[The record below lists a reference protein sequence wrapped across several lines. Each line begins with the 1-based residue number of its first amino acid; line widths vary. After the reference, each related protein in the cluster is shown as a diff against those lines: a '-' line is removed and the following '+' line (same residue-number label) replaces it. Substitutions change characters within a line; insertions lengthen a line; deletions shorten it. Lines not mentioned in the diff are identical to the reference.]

1 MNRAQQYR
9 YQPGHRGSGLFSY
22 LDTFFRKYADRE
34 FFFMGRT
41 VAYFF
46 FFALLFTLSAFAATE
61 GSAAQVQ
68 SEDVVTGSASL
79 DGPSA
84 AASSAEEASALE
96 TSASAS
102 DMYVNV
108 RAAWYEDSYHI
119 TNPDGG
125 RSGYGYEYEQAV
137 ASYTGWDYIYVKDDW
152 TTLFEKLES
161 GQIEIMSAISYT
173 DERAEHM
180 LFSEQP
186 MGKERYYLYV
196 DLEHSDISP
205 TKLSSLEGKRIAVM
219 EKTVQY
225 TQFCAWEK
233 KHDITT
239 IHVPVDS
246 IDEAKAL
253 FEAGQLDGV
262 VSTETSIWA
271 DAGLTA
277 IIDTGSSDIY
287 FGISKSRPDLK
298 EKLDAA
304 MRAMERDKPFY
315 ANELYKRYIATQQLS
330 PLTAE
335 EKDWLSQHGSIRI
348 GYLRNDPGFSVED
361 PKTGQV
367 TGVLNDYILHA
378 TDCLDETIHFEI
390 VGFDTLQAALSAVQN
405 GKIDMVFHV
414 SQNPYY
420 AERSGVSL
428 LNTVLSIPLAVVTA
442 QDAFNESMT
451 NTIAIVKS
459 DAQAKW
465 YISNNYPFWTIAK
478 YDGYKEAEQ
487 AVKRGDADGM
497 LIRSA
502 EAMQYV
508 NDKALHSVYLTQ
520 AEDVSFAVDRGNR
533 VLNSILNKTLKT
545 MQTAKLI
552 GAVSMYEDVAK
563 KVTLLD
569 FVKDN
574 LLPVTIS
581 CLSLFLLILTVIL
594 GFLRNARLAAAR
606 AERLNAKLQESEQE
620 LKQALTEAESANAAK
635 TTFLNSMS
643 HDIRTP
649 MNAIIGFT
657 RLASAQL
664 EHPEKVRDY
673 LGKIEMS
680 SEHLLSLI
688 NDVLDMSRIESGKV
702 TLQEKPLHLP
712 TLMEDLSTMIRP
724 SLEEK
729 QIDFRME
736 LQDVENE
743 DVLADPLRLTQILLN
758 LLSNAVKYN
767 RMNGSVRFLL
777 RQEKSGLEGRACYH
791 FIVRDTGIGISERFQ
806 QHLFEN
812 FSREET
818 ATVSGIQGTGLGLA
832 ITKRMV
838 DMMGGT
844 IELSSAEGQGS
855 TFDVGLCFRCCVPA
869 ERTSASDTAASEPTS
884 ETSASGQTLT
894 SSTCH
899 SSGERITAEQKEA
912 DFRGRKILLVEDN
925 ELNQEI
931 ATEILKEA
939 GFLVEVAEDGAI
951 AVGKMADAAPG
962 QYDLILMDVQMPV
975 MNGYEAT
982 RQIRAMDSAYCRMI
996 PILAMTA
1003 NAFEEDRM
1011 LATEAGMNGYLTK
1024 PIDVEKMMKTIAS
1037 FL

>member
-1 MNRAQQYR
+1 MNRATPYR
-9 YQPGHRGSGLFSY
+9 HQPEHGERGLFSY
-22 LDTFFRKYADRE
+22 FLSVFREYAGRDFFYMRRS
-34 FFFMGRT
+34 

-46 FFALLFTLSAFAATE
+46 LFALLFTLTAFADT
-61 GSAAQVQ
+61 
-68 SEDVVTGSASL
+68 
-79 DGPSA
+79 
-84 AASSAEEASALE
+84 
-96 TSASAS
+96 SAS

-108 RAAWYEDSYHI
+108 QAAWYEDSYHI

-152 TTLFEKLES
+152 TALFEKLEN
-161 GQIEIMSAISYT
+161 GQIDIMSSISYT
-173 DERAEHM
+173 EERAEHM
-180 LFSEQP
+180 LFSERP
-186 MGKERYYLYV
+186 MGTERYYLYV
-196 DLEHSDISP
+196 DLEHSGISA
-205 TKLSSLEGKRIAVM
+205 TQLSSLNGKRIAVM

-225 TQFCAWEK
+225 TQYCAWEQK
-233 KHDITT
+233 NNIQT

-253 FEAGQLDGV
+253 FAAKQLDGV

-277 IIDTGSSDIY
+277 IIDTGSSEIY
-287 FGISKSRPDLK
+287 FGISKQRPDLK

-304 MRAMERDKPFY
+304 MRSMEKDKPFY
-315 ANELYKRYIATQQLS
+315 ANELYKRYIATQTLS
-330 PLTAE
+330 PLTME
-335 EKDWLSQHGSIRI
+335 EKDWLAQHGGIRI

-367 TGVLNDYILHA
+367 TGVLNDYITYA

-405 GKIDMVFHV
+405 GKVDMVFHV

-428 LNTVLSIPLAVVTA
+428 SNTVLSIPLAVVTA
-442 QDAFNESMT
+442 QDAFNESMS
-451 NTIAIVKS
+451 NTIAIVKN

-465 YISNNYPFWTIAK
+465 YISNKYPFWTIAK
-478 YDGYKEAEQ
+478 YDSYEDAEQ
-487 AVKRGDADGM
+487 AVERGDADGM
-497 LIRSA
+497 LIRA
-502 EAMQYV
+502 AQAMQYV
-508 NDKALHSVYLTQ
+508 NDKELHSVYLTQ
-520 AEDVSFAVDRGNR
+520 AGEVSFAVERGNR
-533 VLNSILNKTLKT
+533 LLNSILNKTLKT
-545 MQTAKLI
+545 MQSTKLT
-552 GAVSMYEDVAK
+552 GAVSMYEDAAK

-569 FVKDN
+569 YVKDN
-574 LLPVTIS
+574 LLTVTIS
-581 CLSLFLLILTVIL
+581 CLSLFLLILAVIL

-620 LKQALTEAESANAAK
+620 LKHALTQAESANAAK

-657 RLASAQL
+657 ELASSHLDQ
-664 EHPEKVRDY
+664 PEKVRDY
-673 LGKIEMS
+673 LGKIGMS

-729 QIDFRME
+729 QIDFLME
-736 LQDVENE
+736 LQDVQDE
-743 DVLADPLRLTQILLN
+743 DVLADQLRLTQILLN

-767 RMNGSVRFLL
+767 RRNGSIRFLL
-777 RQEKSGLEGRACYH
+777 RQEKGGPEGGACYH
-791 FIVRDTGIGISERFQ
+791 FIVRDTGIGISENFR
-806 QHLFEN
+806 QHLFES

-838 DMMGGT
+838 EMMGGT
-844 IELSSAEGQGS
+844 IELSSVEGQGS
-855 TFDVGLCFRCCVPA
+855 TFDVCLSFHCCAPV
-869 ERTSASDTAASEPTS
+869 ERTSASDAAASEPTTGTADS
-884 ETSASGQTLT
+884 EQAPA
-894 SSTCH
+894 SSTRG
-899 SSGERITAEQKEA
+899 SIEELITAQETGA
-912 DFRGRKILLVEDN
+912 DLRGKKILLVEDN

-939 GFLVEVAEDGAI
+939 GFLVELAEDGAV
-951 AVGKMADAAPG
+951 AVEKMAAAAPG
-962 QYDLILMDVQMPV
+962 QYDLILMDIQMPI

-982 RQIRAMDSAYCRMI
+982 RQIRAMDSTYCREI

-1003 NAFEEDRM
+1003 NAFEEDRT
-1011 LATEAGMNGYLTK
+1011 LAIEAGMNGYLTK

>member
-1 MNRAQQYR
+1 MNRATLYR
-9 YQPGHRGSGLFSY
+9 HQPGHEERGLFSY
-22 LDTFFRKYADRE
+22 FRSIFQKYADRE

-271 DAGLTA
+271 DVGLTA

-298 EKLDAA
+298 EQLDAA

-361 PKTGQV
+361 P
-367 TGVLNDYILHA
+367 
-378 TDCLDETIHFEI
+378 
-390 VGFDTLQAALSAVQN
+390 
-405 GKIDMVFHV
+405 
-414 SQNPYY
+414 
-420 AERSGVSL
+420 
-428 LNTVLSIPLAVVTA
+428 
-442 QDAFNESMT
+442 
-451 NTIAIVKS
+451 
-459 DAQAKW
+459 
-465 YISNNYPFWTIAK
+465 
-478 YDGYKEAEQ
+478 
-487 AVKRGDADGM
+487 
-497 LIRSA
+497 
-502 EAMQYV
+502 
-508 NDKALHSVYLTQ
+508 
-520 AEDVSFAVDRGNR
+520 
-533 VLNSILNKTLKT
+533 
-545 MQTAKLI
+545 
-552 GAVSMYEDVAK
+552 
-563 KVTLLD
+563 
-569 FVKDN
+569 
-574 LLPVTIS
+574 
-581 CLSLFLLILTVIL
+581 
-594 GFLRNARLAAAR
+594 
-606 AERLNAKLQESEQE
+606 
-620 LKQALTEAESANAAK
+620 
-635 TTFLNSMS
+635 
-643 HDIRTP
+643 
-649 MNAIIGFT
+649 
-657 RLASAQL
+657 
-664 EHPEKVRDY
+664 
-673 LGKIEMS
+673 
-680 SEHLLSLI
+680 
-688 NDVLDMSRIESGKV
+688 
-702 TLQEKPLHLP
+702 
-712 TLMEDLSTMIRP
+712 
-724 SLEEK
+724 
-729 QIDFRME
+729 
-736 LQDVENE
+736 
-743 DVLADPLRLTQILLN
+743 
-758 LLSNAVKYN
+758 
-767 RMNGSVRFLL
+767 
-777 RQEKSGLEGRACYH
+777 
-791 FIVRDTGIGISERFQ
+791 
-806 QHLFEN
+806 
-812 FSREET
+812 
-818 ATVSGIQGTGLGLA
+818 
-832 ITKRMV
+832 
-838 DMMGGT
+838 
-844 IELSSAEGQGS
+844 
-855 TFDVGLCFRCCVPA
+855 
-869 ERTSASDTAASEPTS
+869 
-884 ETSASGQTLT
+884 
-894 SSTCH
+894 
-899 SSGERITAEQKEA
+899 
-912 DFRGRKILLVEDN
+912 
-925 ELNQEI
+925 
-931 ATEILKEA
+931 
-939 GFLVEVAEDGAI
+939 
-951 AVGKMADAAPG
+951 
-962 QYDLILMDVQMPV
+962 
-975 MNGYEAT
+975 
-982 RQIRAMDSAYCRMI
+982 
-996 PILAMTA
+996 
-1003 NAFEEDRM
+1003 
-1011 LATEAGMNGYLTK
+1011 
-1024 PIDVEKMMKTIAS
+1024 
-1037 FL
+1037 

>member
-1 MNRAQQYR
+1 MNRATPYR
-9 YQPGHRGSGLFSY
+9 HQPGHGERWLFS
-22 LDTFFRKYADRE
+22 FFHSIFSEYAGRD
-34 FFFMGRT
+34 FFYMGRT

-46 FFALLFTLSAFAATE
+46 FFALLFSLTAFAATE
-61 GSAAQVQ
+61 GS
-68 SEDVVTGSASL
+68 
-79 DGPSA
+79 
-84 AASSAEEASALE
+84 EASALQLTVESGAVEEDRASVSSSPEEAPTLE
-96 TSASAS
+96 TSPSAS

-152 TTLFEKLES
+152 TALFEKLEN
-161 GQIEIMSAISYT
+161 GQIDIMSAISYT

-180 LFSEQP
+180 LFSERP
-186 MGKERYYLYV
+186 MGVERYYLYV
-196 DLEHSDISP
+196 NLADSGISP
-205 TKLSSLEGKRIAVM
+205 TKLSSLNGKRIAVM

-225 TQFCAWEK
+225 TQYCDWEK
-233 KHDITT
+233 QHNITT

-253 FEAGQLDGV
+253 FAAHKLDGV

-287 FGISKSRPDLK
+287 FGISKQRPDLK

-304 MRAMERDKPFY
+304 MRSMESDKPFY
-315 ANELYKRYIATQQLS
+315 ANELYKRYIATQTLS
-330 PLTAE
+330 PLTME
-335 EKDWLSQHGSIRI
+335 EKDWLAEHGSIRI
-348 GYLRNDPGFSVED
+348 GYLRYDPGFSVED

-378 TDCLDETIHFEI
+378 TNCLDESIHFET
-390 VGFDTLQAALSAVQN
+390 VGFDTLQAELSAVQS
-405 GKIDMVFHV
+405 GTIDMVFHV

-420 AERSGVSL
+420 AERNGVSMS
-428 LNTVLSIPLAVVTA
+428 NTVLSIPLAVVTA
-442 QDAFNESMT
+442 QDAFNESMA
-451 NTIAIVKS
+451 NTIAIVKN

-465 YISNNYPFWTIAK
+465 YISNNYPFRVIAK
-478 YDGYKEAEQ
+478 YDSYEEAEA
-487 AVKRGDADGM
+487 AVGRGDVDGM

-502 EAMQYV
+502 WAMQYV
-508 NDKALHSVYLTQ
+508 NDKKLHSVYLTQ
-520 AEDVSFAVDRGNR
+520 AGDVSFAVDRGNH

-545 MQTAKLI
+545 MQRTKLT
-552 GAVSMYEDVAK
+552 GAVSMYEDVTK

-574 LLPVTIS
+574 LLQVTVS
-581 CLSLFLLILTVIL
+581 CLSSFILILAVIL

-620 LKQALTEAESANAAK
+620 LKHALTQAESANAAK
-635 TTFLNSMS
+635 TTFLNNMS

-657 RLASAQL
+657 ELASAQL

-673 LGKIEMS
+673 LGKIGMS

-712 TLMEDLSTMIRP
+712 CLMEDLSTMIRP

-729 QIDFRME
+729 QIDFLME
-736 LQDVENE
+736 LQDVQEEN
-743 DVLADPLRLTQILLN
+743 VLADQLRLTQILLN

-767 RMNGSVRFLL
+767 RMNGSIRFLL
-777 RQEKSGLEGRACYH
+777 RQEKGGPEGGACYH
-791 FIVRDTGIGISERFQ
+791 FIVRDTGIGISEQFQ
-806 QHLFEN
+806 KHIFES

-838 DMMGGT
+838 EMMGGT
-844 IELSSAEGQGS
+844 IELSSVEGQGS
-855 TFDVGLCFRCCVPA
+855 TSDVCLRFHCCAPA
-869 ERTSASDTAASEPTS
+869 QRASASDVVASEP
-884 ETSASGQTLT
+884 ASGTSDSGQAPT
-894 SSTCH
+894 SSTRR
-899 SSGERITAEQKEA
+899 SIEQVIMEQQARI
-912 DFRGRKILLVEDN
+912 DMRGKKILLVEDN

-939 GFLVEVAEDGAI
+939 GFLVELAEDGSI
-951 AVGKMADAAPG
+951 AVEKMAAATPG
-962 QYDLILMDVQMPV
+962 QYDLILMDIQMPI

-982 RQIRAMDSAYCRMI
+982 RQIRAMDSAYCREI

-1003 NAFEEDRM
+1003 NAFEEDRT

>member
-1 MNRAQQYR
+1 MNRATLYR
-9 YQPGHRGSGLFSY
+9 HQPGHEERGLFSY
-22 LDTFFRKYADRE
+22 FRSIFQKYADRD
-34 FFFMGRT
+34 FFFIGRT
-41 VAYFF
+41 AAYFF
-46 FFALLFTLSAFAATE
+46 FFALLFTLSTFAATE
-61 GSAAQVQ
+61 GSDVQVQ
-68 SEDVVTGSASL
+68 SQDVSTVSASL
-79 DGPSA
+79 GGPSA
-84 AASSAEEASALE
+84 AASSTDEA
-96 TSASAS
+96 SASAS

-152 TTLFEKLES
+152 TALFEKLEN

-287 FGISKSRPDLK
+287 FGISKQRPDLK

-315 ANELYKRYIATQQLS
+315 ANELYKRYIATQQFS

-367 TGVLNDYILHA
+367 MGVLNDYILHA
-378 TDCLDETIHFEI
+378 TDCLDETIHFEA
-390 VGFDTLQAALSAVQN
+390 VGFDTLQAALSAVQS

-414 SQNPYY
+414 NQNPYY

-428 LNTVLSIPLAVVTA
+428 SNTVLSIPLAVVTA
-442 QDAFNESMT
+442 QDAFNESAT

-465 YISNNYPFWTIAK
+465 YISNNYPFWIIAK
-478 YDGYKEAEQ
+478 YDSYEDAEA
-487 AVKRGDADGM
+487 AVERGDADGM

-520 AEDVSFAVDRGNR
+520 AGDVSFAVERGNQ

-545 MQTAKLI
+545 MQSTKLI
-552 GAVSMYEDVAK
+552 GAVSMYEDATK

-673 LGKIEMS
+673 LGKIGMS

-702 TLQEKPLHLP
+702 TIQEKPLHLP

-729 QIDFRME
+729 RIDFRME

-743 DVLADPLRLTQILLN
+743 DVLADQLRLTQILLN

-767 RMNGSVRFLL
+767 RMNGSIRFLL
-777 RQEKSGLEGRACYH
+777 RQERGGSEGRVCDH
-791 FIVRDTGIGISERFQ
+791 FIVQDTGIGISERFQ
-806 QHLFEN
+806 PHLFES

-838 DMMGGT
+838 EMMGGT
-844 IELSSAEGQGS
+844 IELSSVEGQGS
-855 TFDVGLCFRCCVPA
+855 TFDVSLCFRCCAP
-869 ERTSASDTAASEPTS
+869 SDTAASEPTS
-884 ETSASGQTLT
+884 ETSASGQTRT
-894 SSTCH
+894 SSTRH
-899 SSGERITAEQKEA
+899 SSGERITAQPTDA

-939 GFLVEVAEDGAI
+939 GFLVEVAEDGTI

-962 QYDLILMDVQMPV
+962 QYDLILMDIQMPV

-982 RQIRAMDSAYCRMI
+982 RQIRAMDSAYCRTI

-1003 NAFEEDRM
+1003 NAFEEDRL

>member
-378 TDCLDETIHFEI
+378 TDCLNETIHFEI

-428 LNTVLSIPLAVVTA
+428 SNTVLSIPLAVVTA

-487 AVKRGDADGM
+487 AVKRGDVDGM

-606 AERLNAKLQESEQE
+606 AERLNTKLQESEQE

-657 RLASAQL
+657 NIALHQDSV
-664 EHPEKVRDY
+664 PEIHNCLK
-673 LGKIEMS
+673 KIEDS
-680 SEHLLSLI
+680 SDHLLSLL
-688 NDVLDMSRIESGKV
+688 NDILDLSHIESGKV
-702 TLQEKPLHLP
+702 VFSPVPADITAV
-712 TLMEDLSTMIRP
+712 TDSA
-724 SLEEK
+724 
-729 QIDFRME
+729 
-736 LQDVENE
+736 VEIING
-743 DVLADPLRLTQILLN
+743 TLLN
-758 LLSNAVKYN
+758 RSLNFEVHREPMENPYVMTEPVRIREILVNILNNAVKFTNDGGTIRLDVSN
-767 RMNGSVRFLL
+767 RPGADAQHRVVCYRVQDTGVGMSEEFLTKL
-777 RQEKSGLEGRACYH
+777 FDEFEQEKNDARTQYK
-791 FIVRDTGIGISERFQ
+791 
-806 QHLFEN
+806 
-812 FSREET
+812 
-818 ATVSGIQGTGLGLA
+818 GTGLGMPIA
-832 ITKRMV
+832 KRYV
-838 DMMGGT
+838 ELMGGT
-844 IELSSAEGQGS
+844 IAVESKKGVGT
-855 TFDVGLCFRCCVPA
+855 TFTVEIPM
-869 ERTSASDTAASEPTS
+869 E
-884 ETSASGQTLT
+884 LT
-894 SSTCH
+894 SSEKVEKTKKSAKH
-899 SSGERITAEQKEA
+899 KSLKGVKVLLAEDNDLNAELA
-912 DFRGRKILLVEDN
+912 TILLEDSGMIVTHAADG
-925 ELNQEI
+925 QEVVDLF
-931 ATEILKEA
+931 ANHPA
-939 GFLVEVAEDGAI
+939 GT
-951 AVGKMADAAPG
+951 
-962 QYDLILMDVQMPV
+962 YDIILMDIMMPK
-975 MNGYEAT
+975 MDGLQAAKA
-982 RQIRAMDSAYCRMI
+982 IRAMQAERPDAEEI
-996 PILAMTA
+996 PIIALSA
-1003 NAFEEDRM
+1003 NAFAEDVQTS
-1011 LATEAGMNGYLTK
+1011 LDAGMNGHISK
-1024 PIDVEKMMKTIAS
+1024 PLNVAEAAKVIARNLNKS
-1037 FL
+1037 

>member
-1 MNRAQQYR
+1 MNRATPYR
-9 YQPGHRGSGLFSY
+9 HQPGHGERGLFSY
-22 LDTFFRKYADRE
+22 FFSVFRKYADRN
-34 FFFMGRT
+34 FFYMRRS
-41 VAYFF
+41 VACFF
-46 FFALLFTLSAFAATE
+46 LFTLLFTLTAFADTATE
-61 GSAAQVQ
+61 
-68 SEDVVTGSASL
+68 
-79 DGPSA
+79 
-84 AASSAEEASALE
+84 ASS
-96 TSASAS
+96 SAS

-108 RAAWYEDSYHI
+108 QAAWYEDSYHI

-152 TTLFEKLES
+152 TALFEKLEN
-161 GQIEIMSAISYT
+161 GQIDIMSAISYS

-180 LFSEQP
+180 LFSERP
-186 MGKERYYLYV
+186 MGEERYYLYV
-196 DLEHSDISP
+196 DMEHSGISA
-205 TKLSSLEGKRIAVM
+205 TQLSSLNGKRIAVM

-225 TQFCAWEK
+225 TQYCAWEK
-233 KHDITT
+233 EKNIHT

-253 FEAGQLDGV
+253 FAAHKLDGV

-277 IIDTGSSDIY
+277 IIDTGSSEIY
-287 FGISKSRPDLK
+287 FGISKQRPDLK
-298 EKLDAA
+298 EKLDTA
-304 MRAMERDKPFY
+304 MQAMEKDKPFY
-315 ANELYKRYIATQQLS
+315 ANELYKRYIATQTLS
-330 PLTAE
+330 PLTME
-335 EKDWLSQHGSIRI
+335 EKDWLAQHGSIRI
-348 GYLRNDPGFSVED
+348 GYQRNDPGFSVED

-367 TGVLNDYILHA
+367 TGVLNDYIMYA

-428 LNTVLSIPLAVVTA
+428 SNTVLSIPLAVVTA
-442 QDAFNESMT
+442 QDAFNESVS
-451 NTIAIVKS
+451 NTIAIVKK

-465 YISNNYPFWTIAK
+465 YISNKYPFWTIVK
-478 YDGYKEAEQ
+478 YDSYEEAEQ
-487 AVKRGDADGM
+487 AVECGEADGM
-497 LIRSA
+497 LIRA
-502 EAMQYV
+502 AQAMQYV
-508 NDKALHSVYLTQ
+508 NDKELHSVYLTQ
-520 AEDVSFAVDRGNR
+520 AGEVSFAVDRGNR
-533 VLNSILNKTLKT
+533 LLNSILNKTLKT
-545 MQTAKLI
+545 MQSTKLT
-552 GAVSMYEDVAK
+552 GAVSMYEDATK

-581 CLSLFLLILTVIL
+581 CLSLFLLILAVIL

-620 LKQALTEAESANAAK
+620 LKHALTQAESANAAK
-635 TTFLNSMS
+635 TTFLNNMS

-657 RLASAQL
+657 ELASAQL

-673 LGKIEMS
+673 LGKIGMS

-729 QIDFRME
+729 QIDFQME
-736 LQDVENE
+736 LQDVQNE
-743 DVLADPLRLTQILLN
+743 DVLADQLRLTQILLN

-767 RMNGSVRFLL
+767 RRNGSIRFLL
-777 RQEKSGLEGRACYH
+777 RQEKGRPNGCACYH
-791 FIVRDTGIGISERFQ
+791 FVVRDTGIGISEQFQ
-806 QHLFEN
+806 QHIFEN

-838 DMMGGT
+838 EMMGGT
-844 IELSSAEGQGS
+844 IELSSTEGQGS
-855 TFDVGLCFRCCVPA
+855 TFDVCLSFHCCAPA
-869 ERTSASDTAASEPTS
+869 ERTSASDTTASEPAAGTS
-884 ETSASGQTLT
+884 DSGQVPT
-894 SSTCH
+894 SSTRR
-899 SSGERITAEQKEA
+899 SIEELITAQETGA
-912 DFRGRKILLVEDN
+912 DLSGKKILLVEDN

-939 GFLVEVAEDGAI
+939 GFLVELAEDGSI
-951 AVGKMADAAPG
+951 AVEKMAAATPG
-962 QYDLILMDVQMPV
+962 QYDLILMDIQMPI

-982 RQIRAMDSAYCRMI
+982 RQIRAMDSAYCRTI

-1003 NAFEEDRM
+1003 NAFEEDRA

>member
-1 MNRAQQYR
+1 MNRTQQYR
-9 YQPGHRGSGLFSY
+9 YQPGRRGSGLFSY
-22 LDTFFRKYADRE
+22 LDAFFRKYVGRD
-34 FFFMGRT
+34 FFYMRRS
-41 VAYFF
+41 VACFF
-46 FFALLFTLSAFAATE
+46 LFTLLFTLTAFADTATE
-61 GSAAQVQ
+61 
-68 SEDVVTGSASL
+68 
-79 DGPSA
+79 
-84 AASSAEEASALE
+84 ASS
-96 TSASAS
+96 SAS

-108 RAAWYEDSYHI
+108 QAAWYEDSYHI

-152 TTLFEKLES
+152 TALFEKLEN
-161 GQIEIMSAISYT
+161 GQIDIMSAISYS

-180 LFSEQP
+180 LFSERP
-186 MGKERYYLYV
+186 MGEERYYLYV
-196 DLEHSDISP
+196 DMEHSGISA
-205 TKLSSLEGKRIAVM
+205 TQLSSLNGKRIAVM

-225 TQFCAWEK
+225 TQYCAWEK
-233 KHDITT
+233 EKNIHT

-253 FEAGQLDGV
+253 FAAHKLDGV

-277 IIDTGSSDIY
+277 IIDTGSSEIY
-287 FGISKSRPDLK
+287 FGISKQRPDLK
-298 EKLDAA
+298 EKLDTA
-304 MRAMERDKPFY
+304 MQAMEKDKPFY
-315 ANELYKRYIATQQLS
+315 ANELYKRYIATQTLS
-330 PLTAE
+330 PLTME
-335 EKDWLSQHGSIRI
+335 EKDWLAQHGSIRI
-348 GYLRNDPGFSVED
+348 GYQRNDPGFSVED

-367 TGVLNDYILHA
+367 TGVLNDYIMHA

-405 GKIDMVFHV
+405 RKIDMVFHV

-428 LNTVLSIPLAVVTA
+428 SNTVLSIPLAVVTA
-442 QDAFNESMT
+442 QDAFNESMS
-451 NTIAIVKS
+451 NTIAIVKN

-465 YISNNYPFWTIAK
+465 YISNNYPFWTIEK
-478 YDGYKEAEQ
+478 YDSYEDAEQ
-487 AVKRGDADGM
+487 AVERGDADGM
-497 LIRSA
+497 LIRA
-502 EAMQYV
+502 AQAMQYV
-508 NDKALHSVYLTQ
+508 NDKELHSVYLTQ
-520 AEDVSFAVDRGNR
+520 AGEVSFAVERGNR
-533 VLNSILNKTLKT
+533 LLNSILNKTLKT
-545 MQTAKLI
+545 MQSTKLT
-552 GAVSMYEDVAK
+552 GAVSMYEDAAK

-569 FVKDN
+569 YVKDN
-574 LLPVTIS
+574 LLTVTIS
-581 CLSLFLLILTVIL
+581 CLSLFLLILAVIL

-620 LKQALTEAESANAAK
+620 LKHALTQAESANAAK
-635 TTFLNSMS
+635 NTFLNNMS

-657 RLASAQL
+657 ELASAQL

-673 LGKIEMS
+673 LGKIGMS

-729 QIDFRME
+729 QIDFQME
-736 LQDVENE
+736 LQDVQNE
-743 DVLADPLRLTQILLN
+743 DVLADQLRLTQILLN

-767 RMNGSVRFLL
+767 RRNGSIRFLL
-777 RQEKSGLEGRACYH
+777 RQEKGRPNGCACYH
-791 FIVRDTGIGISERFQ
+791 FVVRDTGIGISEQFQ
-806 QHLFEN
+806 QHIFEN

-838 DMMGGT
+838 EMMGGM
-844 IELSSAEGQGS
+844 IELSSTEGQGS
-855 TFDVGLCFRCCVPA
+855 TFDVCLSFHCCAPA
-869 ERTSASDTAASEPTS
+869 ERTSASDTTASEPAAGTS
-884 ETSASGQTLT
+884 DSGQVPT
-894 SSTCH
+894 SSTRR
-899 SSGERITAEQKEA
+899 SIEELITAQETGA
-912 DFRGRKILLVEDN
+912 DLSGKKILLVEDN

-939 GFLVEVAEDGAI
+939 GFLVELAEDGSI
-951 AVGKMADAAPG
+951 AVEKMAAATPG
-962 QYDLILMDVQMPV
+962 QYDLILMDIQMPI

-982 RQIRAMDSAYCRMI
+982 RQIRAMDSAYCREI

-1003 NAFEEDRM
+1003 NAFEEDRT

>member
-1 MNRAQQYR
+1 MVNGNIETVYGGIMNRAQQYR
-9 YQPGHRGSGLFSY
+9 YQPGHGERGLFSY
-22 LDTFFRKYADRE
+22 FLSVFRKYADRN
-34 FFFMGRT
+34 FFYIGRT

-46 FFALLFTLSAFAATE
+46 FFALLFTLTAFAATE
-61 GSAAQVQ
+61 SMET
-68 SEDVVTGSASL
+68 SELSGEQMAVS
-79 DGPSA
+79 
-84 AASSAEEASALE
+84 SSADEASAPE
-96 TSASAS
+96 MSSSVS
-102 DMYVNV
+102 DMYINV
-108 RAAWYEDSYHI
+108 QAAWYEDSYHI

-152 TTLFEKLES
+152 TALFEMLEN
-161 GQIEIMSAISYT
+161 GRIDIMSAISYT

-180 LFSEQP
+180 LFSERP
-186 MGKERYYLYV
+186 MGEERYYLYV
-196 DLEHSDISP
+196 DLEDSGISP
-205 TKLSSLEGKRIAVM
+205 TKLSSLNGKRIAVM
-219 EKTVQY
+219 EKTVQC
-225 TQFCAWEK
+225 TQYCDWEK
-233 KHDITT
+233 EHNIQT

-253 FEAGQLDGV
+253 FAAHKLDGV
-262 VSTETSIWA
+262 VSTETAIWA

-277 IIDTGSSDIY
+277 IIDTGSSAIY
-287 FGISKSRPDLK
+287 FGISKQRPDLK

-304 MRAMERDKPFY
+304 MRSMESDKPFY
-315 ANELYKRYIATQQLS
+315 ANELYKRYIATQTLS
-330 PLTAE
+330 PLTME
-335 EKDWLSQHGSIRI
+335 EKDWLAEHGSIRI
-348 GYLRNDPGFSVED
+348 GYMRNDPGFSVED
-361 PKTGQV
+361 SKTGQV
-367 TGVLNDYILHA
+367 TGVLNDYIMYA

-405 GKIDMVFHV
+405 GKVDMVFHV

-420 AERSGVSL
+420 AERNGVSL
-428 LNTVLSIPLAVVTA
+428 SNTVLSIPLAVVTA
-442 QDAFNESMT
+442 QDAFNESMS

-465 YISNNYPFWTIAK
+465 YISNKYPFWTIVK
-478 YDGYKEAEQ
+478 YDSYKEAEQ
-487 AVKRGDADGM
+487 AVERGEADGM
-497 LIRSA
+497 LIRA
-502 EAMQYV
+502 AQAMQYV
-508 NDKALHSVYLTQ
+508 NDKELHSVYLTQ
-520 AEDVSFAVDRGNR
+520 AGEVSFAVERGNR
-533 VLNSILNKTLKT
+533 LLNSILNKTLKT
-545 MQTAKLI
+545 MQSTKLT
-552 GAVSMYEDVAK
+552 GAVSMYEDATK

-574 LLPVTIS
+574 LLTVTIS
-581 CLSLFLLILTVIL
+581 CLSLFLLILAVIL

-606 AERLNAKLQESEQE
+606 AERLNAKLQESGQE
-620 LKQALTEAESANAAK
+620 LKHALAQAESANAAK

-657 RLASAQL
+657 ELASAQL

-673 LGKIEMS
+673 LGKIGMS

-729 QIDFRME
+729 RIDFQME
-736 LQDVENE
+736 LQDVQNE
-743 DVLADPLRLTQILLN
+743 DVLADQLRLTQILLN

-767 RMNGSVRFLL
+767 RMNGSIRFLL
-777 RQEKSGLEGRACYH
+777 RQEKGGACYH
-791 FIVRDTGIGISERFQ
+791 FIVRDTGIGISENFQ

-838 DMMGGT
+838 EMMGGT
-844 IELSSAEGQGS
+844 IELSSVEGQGS
-855 TFDVGLCFRCCVPA
+855 TFDVCLSFHCCAPA
-869 ERTSASDTAASEPTS
+869 ERTSASDTAVSEPASGTA
-884 ETSASGQTLT
+884 ASGQTKAA
-894 SSTCH
+894 STRR
-899 SSGERITAEQKEA
+899 SIEAVITEQQA
-912 DFRGRKILLVEDN
+912 GMDLRGKKILLVEDN

-939 GFLVEVAEDGAI
+939 GFLVELAEDGAV
-951 AVGKMADAAPG
+951 AVEKMAAATPG
-962 QYDLILMDVQMPV
+962 QYDLILMDIQMPV

-982 RQIRAMDSAYCRMI
+982 RQIRAMDSAYCREI

-1003 NAFEEDRM
+1003 NAFEEDRT
-1011 LATEAGMNGYLTK
+1011 LASEAGMNGYLTK

>member
-1 MNRAQQYR
+1 MSRAQQYLYR
-9 YQPGHRGSGLFSY
+9 SGHRGSGLFSY
-22 LDTFFRKYADRE
+22 LDAFFRKYADRD
-34 FFFMGRT
+34 FFYIGRT

-46 FFALLFTLSAFAATE
+46 FFALLFTLTAFA
-61 GSAAQVQ
+61 
-68 SEDVVTGSASL
+68 DTGA
-79 DGPSA
+79 
-84 AASSAEEASALE
+84 EAS
-96 TSASAS
+96 SASAS
-102 DMYVNV
+102 DTYVYV

-137 ASYTGWDYIYVKDDW
+137 ASYTGWNYIYVKDDW
-152 TTLFEKLES
+152 TALFEKLEN
-161 GQIEIMSAISYT
+161 GQIDIMGALSYT

-186 MGKERYYLYV
+186 MGEERYYLYM
-196 DLEHSDISP
+196 DLEHSGVSP
-205 TKLSSLEGKRIAVM
+205 TKLSSLDGKRIAVM
-219 EKTVQY
+219 EKSVQY
-225 TQFCAWEK
+225 TQYCAWEK
-233 KHDITT
+233 EHDITT

-253 FEAGQLDGV
+253 LAAKQLDGV

-277 IIDTGSSDIY
+277 IVDTGSSDIY
-287 FGISKSRPDLK
+287 FGISKQRPDLK
-298 EKLDAA
+298 EKLDDA

-315 ANELYKRYIATQQLS
+315 ANELYKRYIATQSLS
-330 PLTAE
+330 PLTTE
-335 EKDWLSQHGSIRI
+335 EKDWLTQHGSIRI

-361 PKTGQV
+361 PRTGQV
-367 TGVLNDYILHA
+367 TGVLNDYIMHA
-378 TDCLDETIHFEI
+378 TDCLDETIHFET
-390 VGFDTLQAALSAVQN
+390 VGFDTLQAVLSAVQS
-405 GKIDMVFHV
+405 GQIDMAFHV

-428 LNTVLSIPLAVVTA
+428 SNTMLSIPLAVVTA
-442 QDAFNESMT
+442 QDAFNESAA
-451 NTIAIVKS
+451 NTIAVAKG

-465 YISNNYPFWTIAK
+465 YISNHYPFWTITK
-478 YDGYKEAEQ
+478 YDSYEDVEA
-487 AVKRGDADGM
+487 AVERGDADGM
-497 LIRSA
+497 LIRSS

-508 NDKALHSVYLTQ
+508 GDKKLHSVYLTQ
-520 AEDVSFAVDRGNR
+520 AEDVSFAVDRENY

-545 MQTAKLI
+545 MQRTKLI
-552 GAVSMYEDVAK
+552 GAVSMYEDAGK

-574 LLPVTIS
+574 LLRVTLS
-581 CLSLFLLILTVIL
+581 CLSLFLLILAVIL
-594 GFLRNARLAAAR
+594 GSLQKARLAAAR
-606 AERLNAKLQESEQE
+606 AKRLNAKLQESERE
-620 LKQALTEAESANAAK
+620 LKQALTQAESANAAK

-657 RLASAQL
+657 ELASAQL

-673 LGKIEMS
+673 LGKIGMS
-680 SEHLLSLI
+680 SEHLLALI

-702 TLQEKPLHLP
+702 TIQEKPLHLP
-712 TLMEDLSTMIRP
+712 TLMEDLGTMIRP

-736 LQDVENE
+736 LEDVQDE
-743 DVLADPLRLTQILLN
+743 DVLADQLRLTQILLN

-767 RMNGSVRFLL
+767 RMNGSIRFLL
-777 RQEKSGLEGRACYH
+777 RQEKGGSEGGACYH
-791 FIVRDTGIGISERFQ
+791 FIVRDTGIGISENFQ
-806 QHLFEN
+806 QHLFES

-838 DMMGGT
+838 EMMGGT
-844 IELSSAEGQGS
+844 IELSSVEGQGS
-855 TFDVGLCFRCCVPA
+855 TFDVALCFRCCAPA
-869 ERTSASDTAASEPTS
+869 ERTSASDTAIFPTS
-884 ETSASGQTLT
+884 GTAASGQTPT
-894 SSTCH
+894 SSTRH
-899 SSGERITAEQKEA
+899 TGGEQMTTQQQAEA
-912 DFRGRKILLVEDN
+912 DFRGKKILLVEDN

-931 ATEILKEA
+931 ATEILKAA
-939 GFLVEVAEDGAI
+939 GVLVEVAEDGAV
-951 AVGKMADAAPG
+951 AVGKMAEAAPG
-962 QYDLILMDVQMPV
+962 QYALILMDIQMPV

-982 RQIRAMDSAYCRMI
+982 RQIRAMDSTYCRTI

>member
-1 MNRAQQYR
+1 MNGAQQYR
-9 YQPGHRGSGLFSY
+9 YQPGHRETGLFSY
-22 LDTFFRKYADRE
+22 LDTFFGKYAGRD
-34 FFFMGRT
+34 FFWIGRSA
-41 VAYFF
+41 AYFF
-46 FFALLFTLSAFAATE
+46 FFTLLFSLSAFADT
-61 GSAAQVQ
+61 
-68 SEDVVTGSASL
+68 
-79 DGPSA
+79 
-84 AASSAEEASALE
+84 
-96 TSASAS
+96 SAS

-108 RAAWYEDSYHI
+108 QAAWYEDFYHI

-152 TTLFEKLES
+152 TTLFEKLEN
-161 GQIEIMSAISYT
+161 GRIDIMSALSYT

-186 MGKERYYLYV
+186 MGVERYYLYV
-196 DLEHSDISP
+196 DMEHSGISP
-205 TKLSSLEGKRIAVM
+205 TQLSSLNGKRIAVM

-225 TQFCAWEK
+225 TQYCDWEK
-233 KHDITT
+233 RHNITT
-239 IHVPVDS
+239 MHVPVDS
-246 IDEAKAL
+246 IDEAKTL
-253 FEAGQLDGV
+253 FAEHKLDGV

-287 FGISKSRPDLK
+287 FGISKQRPDLK

-304 MRAMERDKPFY
+304 MQAMESDKPFY
-315 ANELYKRYIATQQLS
+315 ANELYKRYIATQTLS
-330 PLTAE
+330 PLTME
-335 EKDWLSQHGSIRI
+335 EKDWLAEHGSIRI

-367 TGVLNDYILHA
+367 TGVLNDYIMYA
-378 TDCLDETIHFEI
+378 TDCLDETIDFEI
-390 VGFDTLQAALSAVQN
+390 VGFDTLQAALSAVQS

-428 LNTVLSIPLAVVTA
+428 SNTVLSIPLAVVTA
-442 QDAFNESMT
+442 QDAFNESMV
-451 NTIAIVKS
+451 NTIAIVKN

-465 YISNNYPFWTIAK
+465 YISNNYPFWTIVK
-478 YDGYKEAEQ
+478 YDSYKDAEQ
-487 AVKRGDADGM
+487 AVECGEADGM
-497 LIRSA
+497 LIRA
-502 EAMQYV
+502 AQAMQYV
-508 NDKALHSVYLTQ
+508 NDKKLHSVYLTQ
-520 AEDVSFAVDRGNR
+520 AGEVSFAVDRGNR

-545 MQTAKLI
+545 MQSTKLT
-552 GAVSMYEDVAK
+552 GAVSMYEDATK
-563 KVTLLD
+563 KVTLVD
-569 FVKDN
+569 FVNDN

-581 CLSLFLLILTVIL
+581 CLSLFLLILVAIL
-594 GFLRNARLAAAR
+594 GCLKKARRAAAR

-620 LKQALTEAESANAAK
+620 LKHALTQAESANAAK
-635 TTFLNSMS
+635 TAFLNNMS

-657 RLASAQL
+657 ELASSQL

-673 LGKIEMS
+673 LGKIGMS

-729 QIDFRME
+729 RIDFQMD
-736 LQDVENE
+736 LQDVQDEN
-743 DVLADPLRLTQILLN
+743 VLADQLRLTQILLN

-767 RMNGSVRFLL
+767 RMNGSIRFLL
-777 RQEKSGLEGRACYH
+777 RQEKGGAKGCACYH
-791 FIVRDTGIGISERFQ
+791 FIVRDTGIGISENFR

-812 FSREET
+812 FSREDT

-838 DMMGGT
+838 EMMGGT
-844 IELSSAEGQGS
+844 IELSSVEGQGS
-855 TFDVGLCFRCCVPA
+855 TFDVRLCFRCCAPA
-869 ERTSASDTAASEPTS
+869 ERTSASDTASSEPTTGTSDS
-884 ETSASGQTLT
+884 EQVPT
-894 SSTCH
+894 SSTRR
-899 SSGERITAEQKEA
+899 SIEELITAQETGA
-912 DFRGRKILLVEDN
+912 DLSGKKILLVEDN

-939 GFLVEVAEDGAI
+939 GFLVELAEDGSI
-951 AVGKMADAAPG
+951 AVEKMAAATPG
-962 QYDLILMDVQMPV
+962 QYDLILMDIQMPI

-982 RQIRAMDSAYCRMI
+982 RQIRAMDSAYCREI

-1003 NAFEEDRM
+1003 NAFEEDRT

>member
-1 MNRAQQYR
+1 MNRATPYR
-9 YQPGHRGSGLFSY
+9 HQPEHGERGLFSY
-22 LDTFFRKYADRE
+22 FLSVFRKYAGRD
-34 FFFMGRT
+34 FFYMRRS

-46 FFALLFTLSAFAATE
+46 LFALLFTLTAFAATE
-61 GSAAQVQ
+61 GGEVPATGADEVQVQ
-68 SEDVVTGSASL
+68 SADEH
-79 DGPSA
+79 P
-84 AASSAEEASALE
+84 ALE
-96 TSASAS
+96 TSPSAS

-108 RAAWYEDSYHI
+108 QAAWYEDSYHI

-152 TTLFEKLES
+152 TALFEKLEN
-161 GQIEIMSAISYT
+161 GQIDIMSAISYS

-180 LFSEQP
+180 LFSERP
-186 MGKERYYLYV
+186 MGVERYYLYV
-196 DLEHSDISP
+196 DLEHSGISA
-205 TKLSSLEGKRIAVM
+205 TQLSSLNGKRIAVM

-225 TQFCAWEK
+225 TQYCAWEK
-233 KHDITT
+233 EKNIHT

-253 FEAGQLDGV
+253 FAEHKLDGV

-277 IIDTGSSDIY
+277 IIDTGSSEIY
-287 FGISKSRPDLK
+287 FGISKQRPDLK

-304 MRAMERDKPFY
+304 MRSMEKDKPFY
-315 ANELYKRYIATQQLS
+315 ANELYKRYIATQTLS
-330 PLTAE
+330 PLTME
-335 EKDWLSQHGSIRI
+335 EKDWLAQHGSIRI

-367 TGVLNDYILHA
+367 TGVLNDYITYA

-428 LNTVLSIPLAVVTA
+428 SNTVLSIPLAVVTA
-442 QDAFNESMT
+442 QDAFNESAA
-451 NTIAIVKS
+451 NTIAIVKN

-478 YDGYKEAEQ
+478 NDSYKEAER
-487 AVKRGDADGM
+487 AVERGEADGM
-497 LIRSA
+497 LIRA
-502 EAMQYV
+502 AQAMQYA
-508 NDKALHSVYLTQ
+508 NDKELHSVYLTQ
-520 AEDVSFAVDRGNR
+520 AGQVSFAVDRGNHL
-533 VLNSILNKTLKT
+533 LNSILNKTLKT
-545 MQTAKLI
+545 MQSTKLT
-552 GAVSMYEDVAK
+552 GAVSMYEDAAK

-569 FVKDN
+569 YVKDN
-574 LLPVTIS
+574 LLTVTIS
-581 CLSLFLLILTVIL
+581 CLSLFLLILAVIL

-620 LKQALTEAESANAAK
+620 LKHALTQAESANAAK
-635 TTFLNSMS
+635 TTFLNNMS

-657 RLASAQL
+657 ELASAQL

-673 LGKIEMS
+673 LGKIGMS

-688 NDVLDMSRIESGKV
+688 NDVLDMSRIESGKM
-702 TLQEKPLHLP
+702 TLQENPLHLP

-729 QIDFRME
+729 QIDFQMD
-736 LQDVENE
+736 LQDVQNE
-743 DVLADPLRLTQILLN
+743 DVLADQLRLTQILLN

-767 RMNGSVRFLL
+767 RMNGSIRFLL
-777 RQEKSGLEGRACYH
+777 RQEKGGPEGGACYH
-791 FIVRDTGIGISERFQ
+791 FIVRDTGIGISENFR
-806 QHLFEN
+806 QHLFES

-838 DMMGGT
+838 EMMGGT
-844 IELSSAEGQGS
+844 IELTSVEGQGS
-855 TFDVGLCFRCCVPA
+855 TFDVCLSFHCCAPT
-869 ERTSASDTAASEPTS
+869 ERTSASDTADSEPTTGTADS
-884 ETSASGQTLT
+884 EQVPT
-894 SSTCH
+894 SSTRR
-899 SSGERITAEQKEA
+899 SIEELITAQQA
-912 DFRGRKILLVEDN
+912 GTDMRGKKILLVEDN

-939 GFLVEVAEDGAI
+939 GFCVEVAEDGSI
-951 AVGKMADAAPG
+951 AVEKMAAATAG
-962 QYDLILMDVQMPV
+962 QYDLILMDIQMPI

-982 RQIRAMDSAYCRMI
+982 RQIRAMDSAYCREI

-1003 NAFEEDRM
+1003 NAFEEDRT
-1011 LATEAGMNGYLTK
+1011 LAIEAGMNGYLTK

>member
-1 MNRAQQYR
+1 MNGAQQYR
-9 YQPGHRGSGLFSY
+9 YQPGHRENGLFSY
-22 LDTFFRKYADRE
+22 LDTFFRKYAGRD
-34 FFFMGRT
+34 FFYMRRT
-41 VAYFF
+41 AAYFF
-46 FFALLFTLSAFAATE
+46 FFALLFTMTAFADT
-61 GSAAQVQ
+61 
-68 SEDVVTGSASL
+68 
-79 DGPSA
+79 
-84 AASSAEEASALE
+84 
-96 TSASAS
+96 SAS

-108 RAAWYEDSYHI
+108 QAAWYEDSYHI

-152 TTLFEKLES
+152 TALFEKLEN
-161 GQIEIMSAISYT
+161 GRIDIMSSISYT

-186 MGKERYYLYV
+186 MGVERYYLYV
-196 DLEHSDISP
+196 DLEHSGISA
-205 TKLSSLEGKRIAVM
+205 TQLSSLNGKRIAVM

-225 TQFCAWEK
+225 TQYCDWEK
-233 KHDITT
+233 QHNIQT

-253 FEAGQLDGV
+253 LAAHKLDGV

-277 IIDTGSSDIY
+277 IIDTGSSAIY
-287 FGISKSRPDLK
+287 FGISKQRPDLK

-304 MRAMERDKPFY
+304 MRSMESDKPFY
-315 ANELYKRYIATQQLS
+315 ANELYKRYIATQTLS
-330 PLTAE
+330 PLTME
-335 EKDWLSQHGSIRI
+335 EKDWLARHGSIRI
-348 GYLRNDPGFSVED
+348 GYQRNDPGFSVED

-367 TGVLNDYILHA
+367 TGVLNDYIMHA
-378 TDCLDETIHFEI
+378 ADCLDETIHFEI

-405 GKIDMVFHV
+405 GKVDMVFHV

-428 LNTVLSIPLAVVTA
+428 SNTVLSIPLAVVTA
-442 QDAFNESMT
+442 QDAFNESMS
-451 NTIAIVKS
+451 NTIAIVKN

-465 YISNNYPFWTIAK
+465 YISNNYPFWTIVK
-478 YDGYKEAEQ
+478 YDSFKEAEQ
-487 AVKRGDADGM
+487 AVERGEADGM
-497 LIRSA
+497 LIRA
-502 EAMQYV
+502 GQAMQYV

-520 AEDVSFAVDRGNR
+520 AGEVSFAVERGNR
-533 VLNSILNKTLKT
+533 LLNSILNKTLKT
-545 MQTAKLI
+545 MQSTKLT
-552 GAVSMYEDVAK
+552 GAVSMYEDAAK

-574 LLPVTIS
+574 LLQVTIS

-594 GFLRNARLAAAR
+594 GFLRNARRAAAR

-620 LKQALTEAESANAAK
+620 LKHALTQAESANAAK
-635 TTFLNSMS
+635 TTFLNNMS

-657 RLASAQL
+657 ELASSHLDQ
-664 EHPEKVRDY
+664 PEKVRDY
-673 LGKIEMS
+673 LGKIGMS

-688 NDVLDMSRIESGKV
+688 NDVLDMSHIESGKV

-729 QIDFRME
+729 KIDFRME
-736 LQDVENE
+736 LQDVQNE
-743 DVLADPLRLTQILLN
+743 DVLADQLRLTQILLN

-767 RMNGSVRFLL
+767 RMNGSIRFLL
-777 RQEKSGLEGRACYH
+777 RQEKGVANGCACYH
-791 FIVRDTGIGISERFQ
+791 FIVRDTGIGISENFR
-806 QHLFEN
+806 QHLFES

-838 DMMGGT
+838 EMMGGT
-844 IELSSAEGQGS
+844 IELSSVEGQGS
-855 TFDVGLCFRCCVPA
+855 TFDVCLCFRCCAPA
-869 ERTSASDTAASEPTS
+869 ERTSASDAAASE
-884 ETSASGQTLT
+884 LT
-894 SSTCH
+894 SGTTDSAQAPGSSTRC
-899 SSGERITAEQKEA
+899 STEEPTTAQPAGTDMHGK
-912 DFRGRKILLVEDN
+912 KILLVEDN

-931 ATEILKEA
+931 ATEILKAA
-939 GFLVEVAEDGAI
+939 GFLVEVAEDGSV
-951 AVGKMADAAPG
+951 AVGKMAAATPG
-962 QYDLILMDVQMPV
+962 QYDLILMDIQMPI

-982 RQIRAMDSAYCRMI
+982 RQIRAMDSAYCREI

-1003 NAFEEDRM
+1003 NAFEEDRT
-1011 LATEAGMNGYLTK
+1011 LAIEAGMNGYLTK

-1037 FL
+1037 FF

>member
-1 MNRAQQYR
+1 MNRATPYR
-9 YQPGHRGSGLFSY
+9 HQPGHGERGLFSY
-22 LDTFFRKYADRE
+22 FFSVFRKYADRN
-34 FFFMGRT
+34 FFYIGRT

-46 FFALLFTLSAFAATE
+46 FFALLFTLTAFADTATE
-61 GSAAQVQ
+61 
-68 SEDVVTGSASL
+68 
-79 DGPSA
+79 
-84 AASSAEEASALE
+84 ASSM
-96 TSASAS
+96 SAS

-108 RAAWYEDSYHI
+108 QAAWYEDSYHI

-137 ASYTGWDYIYVKDDW
+137 ASYTGWDYIYVQDDW
-152 TTLFEKLES
+152 TALFEKLES
-161 GQIEIMSAISYT
+161 GQIDIMSALSYT

-180 LFSEQP
+180 LFSDLP
-186 MGKERYYLYV
+186 MGEERYYLYV
-196 DLEHSDISP
+196 DLEHSGISP
-205 TKLSSLEGKRIAVM
+205 TKLSSLNGKRIAVM

-225 TQFCAWEK
+225 TQFCAWEEK
-233 KHDITT
+233 NNITT

-253 FEAGQLDGV
+253 FDAKQLDGV

-287 FGISKSRPDLK
+287 FGISKLRPDLK
-298 EKLDAA
+298 EKLDDA
-304 MRAMERDKPFY
+304 MRAMEKDKPFY
-315 ANELYKRYIATQQLS
+315 ANELYKRYIATQTLS
-330 PLTAE
+330 PLTME
-335 EKDWLSQHGSIRI
+335 EKDWLAEHGSIRI

-367 TGVLNDYILHA
+367 TGVLNDYIMHA

-405 GKIDMVFHV
+405 GKVDMVFHV

-420 AERSGVSL
+420 AERNGVSL
-428 LNTVLSIPLAVVTA
+428 SNTVLSIPLAVVTA
-442 QDAFNESMT
+442 QDAFNESMS

-465 YISNNYPFWTIAK
+465 YISNKYPFWMIAK
-478 YDGYKEAEQ
+478 YDSYKDAEA
-487 AVKRGDADGM
+487 AVERGDVDGM
-497 LIRSA
+497 LIRSGQV
-502 EAMQYV
+502 MQYV
-508 NDKALHSVYLTQ
+508 NDKELHSVYLTQ
-520 AEDVSFAVDRGNR
+520 AGEVSFAVDRGNR
-533 VLNSILNKTLKT
+533 RLNSILNKTLKT
-545 MQTAKLI
+545 MQSTKLT
-552 GAVSMYEDVAK
+552 GAVSMYEDATK

-581 CLSLFLLILTVIL
+581 CLSLFLLILAVIL

-606 AERLNAKLQESEQE
+606 AERLNAKLQENEQE
-620 LKQALTEAESANAAK
+620 LKHALTQAESANAAK
-635 TTFLNSMS
+635 TAFLNNMS

-657 RLASAQL
+657 ELASSQL

-673 LGKIEMS
+673 LGKIGMS

-729 QIDFRME
+729 QIDFQME
-736 LQDVENE
+736 LQDVQDEN
-743 DVLADPLRLTQILLN
+743 VLADQLRLTQILLN

-767 RMNGSVRFLL
+767 RRNGSIRFLL
-777 RQEKSGLEGRACYH
+777 RQEKGRPNGCACYH
-791 FIVRDTGIGISERFQ
+791 FVVRDTGIGISEQFQ
-806 QHLFEN
+806 QHIFEN

-838 DMMGGT
+838 EMMGGT
-844 IELSSAEGQGS
+844 IEVSSVEGQGS
-855 TFDVGLCFRCCVPA
+855 TFDVGLCFRCCAPA
-869 ERTSASDTAASEPTS
+869 ETGAGSGTAASEPLS
-884 ETSASGQTLT
+884 ETAASGQTEAA
-894 SSTCH
+894 STGR
-899 SSGERITAEQKEA
+899 SIGGLITAQQTGA
-912 DFRGRKILLVEDN
+912 DLRGKKILLVEDN

-939 GFLVEVAEDGAI
+939 GFLVEVAEDGAV
-951 AVGKMADAAPG
+951 AVEKMTGAEPG
-962 QYDLILMDVQMPV
+962 QYDLILMDIQMPV

-982 RQIRAMDSAYCRMI
+982 RQIRAMDSAYCRTI

-1003 NAFEEDRM
+1003 NAFEEDRA

-1037 FL
+1037 CL

>member
-1 MNRAQQYR
+1 MNRATPYR
-9 YQPGHRGSGLFSY
+9 HQPEQGERGLFSFFY
-22 LDTFFRKYADRE
+22 SIFRKYADRD
-34 FFFMGRT
+34 FFHIGRT
-41 VAYFF
+41 AAYFF
-46 FFALLFTLSAFAATE
+46 FFVLLFSLTAFAATE
-61 GSAAQVQ
+61 GS
-68 SEDVVTGSASL
+68 
-79 DGPSA
+79 
-84 AASSAEEASALE
+84 EASALQLTVESGVAEGDWASASSSADEAPVLE
-96 TSASAS
+96 TSPSAS

-108 RAAWYEDSYHI
+108 QAAWYEDSYHI

-161 GQIEIMSAISYT
+161 GQIDIMSSISYT
-173 DERAEHM
+173 DERAEHI
-180 LFSEQP
+180 LFSERP
-186 MGKERYYLYV
+186 MGEERYYLYV
-196 DLEHSDISP
+196 DLEHSGISA
-205 TKLSSLEGKRIAVM
+205 TQLSSLNGKRVAVM
-219 EKTVQY
+219 TQTVQY
-225 TQFCAWEK
+225 TQFCDWEQK
-233 KHDITT
+233 NNIKT

-246 IDEAKAL
+246 IDEAKTL
-253 FEAGQLDGV
+253 FAEHKLDGV

-287 FGISKSRPDLK
+287 FGISKQRPDLK

-304 MRAMERDKPFY
+304 MRSMESDKPFY
-315 ANELYKRYIATQQLS
+315 ANELYKRYIATQVLS
-330 PLTAE
+330 PLTME
-335 EKDWLSQHGSIRI
+335 EKDWLAQHGSIRI

-367 TGVLNDYILHA
+367 TGVLNDYITYA

-405 GKIDMVFHV
+405 GKVDMVFHV

-428 LNTVLSIPLAVVTA
+428 SNTVLSIPLAVVTA
-442 QDAFNESMT
+442 QDAFNESMS
-451 NTIAIVKS
+451 NTIAIVKN

-478 YDGYKEAEQ
+478 YDSYEDAEQ
-487 AVKRGDADGM
+487 AVERGDADGM
-497 LIRSA
+497 LIRA
-502 EAMQYV
+502 AQAMQYV
-508 NDKALHSVYLTQ
+508 NDKELHSVYLTQ
-520 AEDVSFAVDRGNR
+520 AGEVSFAVDRGNHL
-533 VLNSILNKTLKT
+533 LNSILNKTLKT
-545 MQTAKLI
+545 MQSTKLT
-552 GAVSMYEDVAK
+552 GAVSMYEDASK

-569 FVKDN
+569 YVKDN
-574 LLPVTIS
+574 LLTVTIS
-581 CLSLFLLILTVIL
+581 CLSLFLLILAVIL

-620 LKQALTEAESANAAK
+620 LKHALTQAESANAAK
-635 TTFLNSMS
+635 TTFLNNMS

-657 RLASAQL
+657 ELASAQL

-673 LGKIEMS
+673 LGKIGMS

-702 TLQEKPLHLP
+702 TLQENPLHLP

-729 QIDFRME
+729 QIDFQMD
-736 LQDVENE
+736 LQDVQNE
-743 DVLADPLRLTQILLN
+743 DVLADQLRLTQILLN

-767 RMNGSVRFLL
+767 RMNGSIRFLL
-777 RQEKSGLEGRACYH
+777 RQEKGGPEGGACYH
-791 FIVRDTGIGISERFQ
+791 FIVRDTGIGISENFR
-806 QHLFEN
+806 QHLFES

-838 DMMGGT
+838 EMMGGT
-844 IELSSAEGQGS
+844 IELTSVEGQGS
-855 TFDVGLCFRCCVPA
+855 TFDVCLSFHCCAPT
-869 ERTSASDTAASEPTS
+869 ERTSASDTADSEPTTGTADS
-884 ETSASGQTLT
+884 EQVPT
-894 SSTCH
+894 SSTRR
-899 SSGERITAEQKEA
+899 SIEELITAQQA
-912 DFRGRKILLVEDN
+912 GTDMRGKKILLVEDN

-939 GFLVEVAEDGAI
+939 GFCVEVAEDGSI
-951 AVGKMADAAPG
+951 AVEKMAAATAG
-962 QYDLILMDVQMPV
+962 QYDLILMDIQMPV

-982 RQIRAMDSAYCRMI
+982 RQIRAMDSAYCREI

-1003 NAFEEDRM
+1003 NAFEEDRA
-1011 LATEAGMNGYLTK
+1011 LAIEAGMNGYLTK

>member
-9 YQPGHRGSGLFSY
+9 YQPGHRENGLFSY
-22 LDTFFRKYADRE
+22 LDTFFRKYAGRD
-34 FFFMGRT
+34 FFYMRRS

-46 FFALLFTLSAFAATE
+46 FFALLFTLTAFADTATE
-61 GSAAQVQ
+61 
-68 SEDVVTGSASL
+68 
-79 DGPSA
+79 
-84 AASSAEEASALE
+84 ASS
-96 TSASAS
+96 SAS

-108 RAAWYEDSYHI
+108 QAAWYEDSYHI

-152 TTLFEKLES
+152 TALFEKLEN
-161 GQIEIMSAISYT
+161 GQIDIMSGLSYS

-180 LFSEQP
+180 LFSERP
-186 MGKERYYLYV
+186 MGEERYYLYV
-196 DLEHSDISP
+196 DMEHSGISP
-205 TKLSSLEGKRIAVM
+205 TQLSSLNGKRIAVM

-225 TQFCAWEK
+225 TQYCAWEK
-233 KHDITT
+233 EKNIHT

-246 IDEAKAL
+246 IDEAKTL
-253 FEAGQLDGV
+253 FAEHKLDGV

-287 FGISKSRPDLK
+287 FGISKQRPDLK

-304 MRAMERDKPFY
+304 MQAMEKDKPFY
-315 ANELYKRYIATQQLS
+315 ANELYKRYIATQVLS
-330 PLTAE
+330 PLTME
-335 EKDWLSQHGSIRI
+335 EKDWLAQHGSIRI
-348 GYLRNDPGFSVED
+348 GYQRNDPGFSVED

-367 TGVLNDYILHA
+367 TGVLNDYITYA

-428 LNTVLSIPLAVVTA
+428 SNTVLSIPLAVVTA
-442 QDAFNESMT
+442 QDAFNESMS
-451 NTIAIVKS
+451 NTIAIVKN

-478 YDGYKEAEQ
+478 YDSYEDAEQ
-487 AVKRGDADGM
+487 AVERGDADGM
-497 LIRSA
+497 LIRA
-502 EAMQYV
+502 AQAMQYV
-508 NDKALHSVYLTQ
+508 NDKELHSVYLTQ
-520 AEDVSFAVDRGNR
+520 AGEVSFAVDRGNR
-533 VLNSILNKTLKT
+533 LLNSILNKTLKT
-545 MQTAKLI
+545 MQSTKLT
-552 GAVSMYEDVAK
+552 GAVSMYEDATK

-581 CLSLFLLILTVIL
+581 CLALFLLILAVIL

-620 LKQALTEAESANAAK
+620 LKHALTQAESANAAK
-635 TTFLNSMS
+635 TTFLNNMS

-657 RLASAQL
+657 ELASAQL

-673 LGKIEMS
+673 LGKIGMS

-712 TLMEDLSTMIRP
+712 SLMEDLSTMIRP

-729 QIDFRME
+729 QIDFQMD
-736 LQDVENE
+736 LQDVQDEN
-743 DVLADPLRLTQILLN
+743 VLADQLRLTQILLN

-767 RMNGSVRFLL
+767 RMNGSIRFLL
-777 RQEKSGLEGRACYH
+777 RQEKGGPEGGACYH
-791 FIVRDTGIGISERFQ
+791 FIVRDTGIGISENFR
-806 QHLFEN
+806 QHLFES

-838 DMMGGT
+838 EMMGGT
-844 IELSSAEGQGS
+844 IELSSTEGQGS
-855 TFDVGLCFRCCVPA
+855 TFDVCLSFYCCAPA
-869 ERTSASDTAASEPTS
+869 ERTSASDAAASEPTMGTAGS
-884 ETSASGQTLT
+884 EQAPA
-894 SSTCH
+894 SSTRG
-899 SSGERITAEQKEA
+899 SIEELITAQETGA
-912 DFRGRKILLVEDN
+912 DLRGKKILLVEDN

-951 AVGKMADAAPG
+951 AVEKMAGAEPG
-962 QYDLILMDVQMPV
+962 QYDLILMDIQMPV

-982 RQIRAMDSAYCRMI
+982 RQIRAMDSTYCREI

-1003 NAFEEDRM
+1003 NAFEEDRT
-1011 LATEAGMNGYLTK
+1011 LAIEAGMNGYLTK

>member
-9 YQPGHRGSGLFSY
+9 YQPGHRENGLFSY
-22 LDTFFRKYADRE
+22 LDTFFRKYAGRD
-34 FFFMGRT
+34 FFYMRRS

-46 FFALLFTLSAFAATE
+46 FFALLFTMTAFADT
-61 GSAAQVQ
+61 
-68 SEDVVTGSASL
+68 
-79 DGPSA
+79 
-84 AASSAEEASALE
+84 
-96 TSASAS
+96 SAS

-108 RAAWYEDSYHI
+108 CAAWYEDSYHI

-152 TTLFEKLES
+152 TALFEKLEN
-161 GQIEIMSAISYT
+161 GQIDIMSGLSYT
-173 DERAEHM
+173 DERAEHI
-180 LFSEQP
+180 LFSERP
-186 MGKERYYLYV
+186 MGVERYYLYV
-196 DLEHSDISP
+196 DLEHSGISP
-205 TKLSSLEGKRIAVM
+205 TQLSSLNGKRIAVM

-225 TQFCAWEK
+225 TQYCAWEK
-233 KHDITT
+233 EKNIHT

-253 FEAGQLDGV
+253 FAEHKLDGM

-277 IIDTGSSDIY
+277 IIDTGSSEIY
-287 FGISKSRPDLK
+287 FGISKQRPDLK

-304 MRAMERDKPFY
+304 MRSMESDKPFY
-315 ANELYKRYIATQQLS
+315 ANELYKRYIATQVLS
-330 PLTAE
+330 PLTME
-335 EKDWLSQHGSIRI
+335 EKDWLAQHGSIRI

-367 TGVLNDYILHA
+367 TGVLNDYIMYA

-405 GKIDMVFHV
+405 GKVDMVFHV

-428 LNTVLSIPLAVVTA
+428 SNTVLSIPLAVVTA
-442 QDAFNESMT
+442 QDAFNESMP
-451 NTIAIVKS
+451 NTIAIVKN

-478 YDGYKEAEQ
+478 YDSYEDAEQ
-487 AVKRGDADGM
+487 AVERGDADGM
-497 LIRSA
+497 LIRA
-502 EAMQYV
+502 AQAMQYV
-508 NDKALHSVYLTQ
+508 NDKELHSVYLTQ
-520 AEDVSFAVDRGNR
+520 AGEVSFAVDRGNR
-533 VLNSILNKTLKT
+533 LLNSILNKTLKT
-545 MQTAKLI
+545 MQSTKLT
-552 GAVSMYEDVAK
+552 GAVSMYEDATK

-569 FVKDN
+569 YVKDN
-574 LLPVTIS
+574 LLTVTIA
-581 CLSLFLLILTVIL
+581 CLSLFLLILAVIL

-620 LKQALTEAESANAAK
+620 LKHALTQAESANAAK
-635 TTFLNSMS
+635 TAFLNNMS

-657 RLASAQL
+657 ELASAQL

-673 LGKIEMS
+673 LGKIGMS

-712 TLMEDLSTMIRP
+712 TLMADLSTMIRP

-729 QIDFRME
+729 QIDFQMD
-736 LQDVENE
+736 LQDVQDEN
-743 DVLADPLRLTQILLN
+743 VLADQLRLTQILLN

-767 RMNGSVRFLL
+767 RMNGSIRFLL
-777 RQEKSGLEGRACYH
+777 RQEKGGACYH
-791 FIVRDTGIGISERFQ
+791 FIVRDTGIGISGNFR

-838 DMMGGT
+838 EMMGGT
-844 IELSSAEGQGS
+844 IEVSSVEGQGS
-855 TFDVGLCFRCCVPA
+855 TFDVGLCFRCCAPA
-869 ERTSASDTAASEPTS
+869 ERTSASDTAASEPAAG
-884 ETSASGQTLT
+884 EAASGQAKAA
-894 SSTCH
+894 STH
-899 SSGERITAEQKEA
+899 RSIGERITAQQA
-912 DFRGRKILLVEDN
+912 DTDLRGKKILLVEDN

-939 GFLVEVAEDGAI
+939 GFLVEVAEDGAV
-951 AVGKMADAAPG
+951 AVEKMAAAEPG
-962 QYDLILMDVQMPV
+962 QYDLILMDIQMPV

-982 RQIRAMDSAYCRMI
+982 RQIRAMDSAYCREI

-1003 NAFEEDRM
+1003 NAFEEDRT
-1011 LATEAGMNGYLTK
+1011 LAIEAGMNGYLTK

>member
-1 MNRAQQYR
+1 MNRAKPYR
-9 YQPGHRGSGLFSY
+9 HQPGHGERGLFSY
-22 LDTFFRKYADRE
+22 FHCVFRKYVGRD
-34 FFFMGRT
+34 FFYIRRT
-41 VAYFF
+41 AAYFF
-46 FFALLFTLSAFAATE
+46 FFALLFSLTAFAATE
-61 GSAAQVQ
+61 GGEAPVQ
-68 SEDVVTGSASL
+68 SADAGAVSTSL
-79 DGPSA
+79 DGQPAAVPSA
-84 AASSAEEASALE
+84 DGAAALE
-96 TSASAS
+96 TSSSAS

-137 ASYTGWDYIYVKDDW
+137 ASYTGWDYIYVEDDW
-152 TTLFEKLES
+152 TTLFAKLES
-161 GQIEIMSAISYT
+161 GQIDIMSALSYT

-180 LFSEQP
+180 LFSDLP
-186 MGKERYYLYV
+186 MGEERYYLYV
-196 DLEHSDISP
+196 NLEDSGISA
-205 TKLSSLEGKRIAVM
+205 TKLSSLNGKRIAVM
-219 EKTVQY
+219 TQTVQY
-225 TQFCAWEK
+225 IQYCDWEK
-233 KHDITT
+233 KNNITT

-253 FEAGQLDGV
+253 FAAHKLDGV

-271 DAGLTA
+271 NAGLTA
-277 IIDTGSSDIY
+277 IVNTGRSNSY
-287 FGISKSRPDLK
+287 FGISKRRPDLK
-298 EKLDAA
+298 QKIDAA
-304 MRAMERDKPFY
+304 MRAMESDKPFY
-315 ANELYKRYIATQQLS
+315 ANELYKRYIATQTLS
-330 PLTAE
+330 PLTRE
-335 EKDWLSQHGSIRI
+335 EKDWLAQHGSIRI

-367 TGVLNDYILHA
+367 TGVLNDYIMHA

-390 VGFDTLQAALSAVQN
+390 VGFDTLQAELSAVQN
-405 GKIDMVFHV
+405 GKIDMAFHV

-420 AERSGVSL
+420 AERNGVSL
-428 LNTVLSIPLAVVTA
+428 SNTVLSIPLAVVTA
-442 QDAFNESMT
+442 QDAFNESVS
-451 NTIAIVKS
+451 NTIAVVKS

-465 YISNNYPFWTIAK
+465 YISNNYPFWTIVK
-478 YDGYKEAEQ
+478 HNSYEDAER
-487 AVKRGDADGM
+487 AVERGDVDGM

-502 EAMQYV
+502 EAMQYA
-508 NDKALHSVYLTQ
+508 NDKKLHSVYLTQ
-520 AEDVSFAVDRGNR
+520 AEDVSFAVERGNQI
-533 VLNSILNKTLKT
+533 LNSILNKTLKT
-545 MQTAKLI
+545 MQTTKLT
-552 GAVSMYEDVAK
+552 GAVSMYEDAAK

-581 CLSLFLLILTVIL
+581 CLSLFLLILAVIL
-594 GFLRNARLAAAR
+594 GFLQKARLAAVR
-606 AERLNAKLQESEQE
+606 AKSLNAKLQESEQE
-620 LKQALTEAESANAAK
+620 LKHALAQAESANAAK
-635 TTFLNSMS
+635 TAFLNNMS

-657 RLASAQL
+657 ELASAQL
-664 EHPEKVRDY
+664 EHPDKVRDY
-673 LGKIEMS
+673 LGKIGMS

-729 QIDFRME
+729 RIDFLME
-736 LQDVENE
+736 FQDVQNE
-743 DVLADPLRLTQILLN
+743 DVLADQLRLTQILLN

-767 RMNGSVRFLL
+767 RMNGSIRFLL
-777 RQEKSGLEGRACYH
+777 RQEKGGAKGCACYH
-791 FIVRDTGIGISERFQ
+791 FIVRDTGIGISENFR

-832 ITKRMV
+832 ITKKMAE
-838 DMMGGT
+838 MMGGT
-844 IELSSAEGQGS
+844 IEVSSVEGQGS
-855 TFDVGLCFRCCVPA
+855 TFDVCLIFRCCAPV
-869 ERTSASDTAASEPTS
+869 ERTSASDTAASEPVS
-884 ETSASGQTLT
+884 ETAASEQAEAASTHRSIGDVIREQTRVDL
-894 SSTCH
+894 
-899 SSGERITAEQKEA
+899 
-912 DFRGRKILLVEDN
+912 RGKKILLVEDN

-939 GFLVEVAEDGAI
+939 GFLVETAEDGSV
-951 AVGKMADAAPG
+951 AVEKMASVEPG
-962 QYDLILMDVQMPV
+962 QYALILMDIQMPI
-975 MNGYEAT
+975 MDGYEAT
-982 RQIRAMDSAYCRMI
+982 RQIRAMDSAYCRTI

-1003 NAFEEDRM
+1003 NAFEEDRT

>member
-1 MNRAQQYR
+1 MNRATPYR
-9 YQPGHRGSGLFSY
+9 HQPEHGERGLFSY
-22 LDTFFRKYADRE
+22 FLSVFREYAGRDFFYMRRS
-34 FFFMGRT
+34 

-46 FFALLFTLSAFAATE
+46 LFVLLFSLTAFAATE
-61 GSAAQVQ
+61 GS
-68 SEDVVTGSASL
+68 
-79 DGPSA
+79 
-84 AASSAEEASALE
+84 EASALQLTVESGVTEGDWASASSSTDETPVLE
-96 TSASAS
+96 TSPSAS

-108 RAAWYEDSYHI
+108 QAAWYEDSYHI

-152 TTLFEKLES
+152 TALFEKLEN
-161 GQIEIMSAISYT
+161 GQIDIMSSISYT

-180 LFSEQP
+180 LFSERS
-186 MGKERYYLYV
+186 MGTERYYLYV
-196 DLEHSDISP
+196 DLEHSGISP
-205 TKLSSLEGKRIAVM
+205 TQLSSLNGKRIAVM

-225 TQFCAWEK
+225 TQYCAWEK
-233 KHDITT
+233 EKNIHT

-253 FEAGQLDGV
+253 FAEHKLDGV

-271 DAGLTA
+271 NEGLTA
-277 IIDTGSSDIY
+277 IVSTGESEIF
-287 FGISKSRPDLK
+287 FGISKQRPDLK

-304 MRAMERDKPFY
+304 MRAMESDKPFY
-315 ANELYKRYIATQQLS
+315 ANELYKRYIATQVLS

-335 EKDWLSQHGSIRI
+335 EKDWLAEHGSIRI

-390 VGFDTLQAALSAVQN
+390 VGFDTLQAELSAVQN
-405 GKIDMVFHV
+405 EKVDMAFHV

-428 LNTVLSIPLAVVTA
+428 SNTVLSIPLAVVTA
-442 QDAFNESMT
+442 QDAFNESMP

-465 YISNNYPFWTIAK
+465 YISNNYPFWTIVK
-478 YDGYKEAEQ
+478 YDSYEDAEQ
-487 AVKRGDADGM
+487 AVERGDVDGM
-497 LIRSA
+497 LIRSGQV
-502 EAMQYV
+502 MQYA
-508 NDKALHSVYLTQ
+508 NDKQLHSIYLTQ
-520 AEDVSFAVDRGNR
+520 AEDVSFAVERGNQ

-545 MQTAKLI
+545 MQTAKLT
-552 GAVSMYEDVAK
+552 GAVSMYEDAAK
-563 KVTLLD
+563 KITLLD
-569 FVKDN
+569 YVKDN
-574 LLPVTIS
+574 LLTVTIS
-581 CLSLFLLILTVIL
+581 CLSLFLLILAVIL
-594 GFLRNARLAAAR
+594 AFLRKARLAAAR
-606 AERLNAKLQESEQE
+606 AESLNAKLQESEQE
-620 LKQALTEAESANAAK
+620 LKDVLTQAESANAAK

-657 RLASAQL
+657 ELASSHLDQ
-664 EHPEKVRDY
+664 PEQVRDY
-673 LGKIEMS
+673 LGKIGMS

-712 TLMEDLSTMIRP
+712 TLMEDISTMIRP

-729 QIDFRME
+729 QIDFQMD
-736 LQDVENE
+736 LQDVQDEN
-743 DVLADPLRLTQILLN
+743 VLADQLRLTQILLN

-767 RMNGSVRFLL
+767 RMNGSIRFLL
-777 RQEKSGLEGRACYH
+777 RQEKGGPEGCACYH
-791 FIVRDTGIGISERFQ
+791 FIVRDTGIGISEQFQ
-806 QHLFEN
+806 KHIFES

-838 DMMGGT
+838 EMMGGT
-844 IELSSAEGQGS
+844 IELSSVEGQGS
-855 TFDVGLCFRCCVPA
+855 EFDVCLIFRCCAPA
-869 ERTSASDTAASEPTS
+869 ERTSASDAAASELMSGTTDAGQAPTS
-884 ETSASGQTLT
+884 SAHRSVEEL
-894 SSTCH
+894 
-899 SSGERITAEQKEA
+899 ITAQQA
-912 DFRGRKILLVEDN
+912 GTDMRGKKILLVEDN

-931 ATEILKEA
+931 ASEILKEA
-939 GFLVEVAEDGAI
+939 GFLIEVAEDGSV
-951 AVGKMADAAPG
+951 AVGKMAAATPG
-962 QYDLILMDVQMPV
+962 QYDLILMDIQMPI

-982 RQIRAMDSAYCRMI
+982 RQIRAMDSAYCREI

-1003 NAFEEDRM
+1003 NAFEEDRT
-1011 LATEAGMNGYLTK
+1011 LAIEAGMNGYLTK

>member
-22 LDTFFRKYADRE
+22 LDTFFRKYADRD
-34 FFFMGRT
+34 FFFIRRT

-46 FFALLFTLSAFAATE
+46 FFVLLFTLSAFAATE
-61 GSAAQVQ
+61 RSEAQVQ

-219 EKTVQY
+219 EKTIEY
-225 TQFCAWEK
+225 TQYCAWEK
-233 KHDITT
+233 QHDITT

-253 FEAGQLDGV
+253 FAAGKLDGV
-262 VSTETSIWA
+262 LSTETPVWT

-277 IIDTGSSDIY
+277 IVDTGSSDIY

-304 MRAMERDKPFY
+304 MRAMERDNPFY
-315 ANELYKRYIATQQLS
+315 ANELYKRYIATQSRS

-428 LNTVLSIPLAVVTA
+428 SNTVLSIPLAVVTA

-451 NTIAIVKS
+451 NTIAIVKR

-487 AVKRGDADGM
+487 AVERGDVDGM

-620 LKQALTEAESANAAK
+620 LKHALTEAESANAAK

-649 MNAIIGFT
+649 MGFT

-673 LGKIEMS
+673 LGKIGMS

-729 QIDFRME
+729 RIDFRME

-767 RMNGSVRFLL
+767 RMNGSIRFLL
-777 RQEKSGLEGRACYH
+777 RQEKGGLEGRACDH
-791 FIVRDTGIGISERFQ
+791 FIVRDTGIGISENFQ

-844 IELSSAEGQGS
+844 IELSSVEGQGS
-855 TFDVGLCFRCCVPA
+855 TFDVGLCFCCCAPA
-869 ERTSASDTAASEPTS
+869 ERTSASDTAASEPASGTA
-884 ETSASGQTLT
+884 ASGQTLT

-899 SSGERITAEQKEA
+899 SSGARITAQPTDA

-982 RQIRAMDSAYCRMI
+982 RQIRAMDSAYCRTI